1 MVARTR
7 STARAGYESLGAR
20 FEIIPGPFPDTSGC
34 VPTPHS
40 QVLTNA
46 SANRIDSEAAAPFAH
61 LSRLT
66 FVSGRQ
72 PDEPSPAVG
81 ELYLHGD
88 ADGYVVVRG
97 VDLRKFLFQDVVLN
111 DCSEPG
117 VCDSERLPGPDN
129 EWLGAEPAAEGYA
142 NEPFDSDRFACI
154 RNVHGFFAE
163 FNRITKKVREQTP
176 QEGDERL
183 LHLTNNCREPG
194 NYELALIS
202 SRHGKL
208 WKNHV
213 SLDIGFY
220 AQVLGDIAVAHRELG
235 TGLRVVGTERRSDG
249 SYRYEEVAPKDFPAG
264 CSIANLA
271 PYVGK
276 AQRMLTSGLTPVAL
290 EFGPIP
296 FTEFSA
302 ETNAKSGRAQDESI
316 VYVEVR
322 PRRPGPSAWRSAG
335 FHFVQTDGGPV
346 LRVAEEVDWRT
357 LAARVQPGTR
367 IWAPHTF
374 GTFRDVQAHPFS
386 ISAFEVD
393 GRYLGRLREERLQTN
408 ATRLYSFDYAWLDG
422 LRRVEIREAI
432 EPDGQGTGRVE
443 FRLLNRQC
451 GKPGQDCINLVVG
464 NIALEPGEETC
475 LVLGIGTQPLRDLYE
490 NNVLQDA
497 QQYALTYDEEG
508 HITELVG
515 RYGLGLV
522 VVRRRAKAPSEYTI
536 DLVSYERAVPL
547 WRGVVTVP

>member
-1 MVARTR
+1 MAARTR
-7 STARAGYESLGAR
+7 STARAGYESIGAR
-20 FEIIPGPFPDTSGC
+20 FEVIAGPFPDTSGC

-40 QVLTNA
+40 QAFTNA
-46 SANRIDSEAAAPFAH
+46 PAYRIDSEYAAPFAH

-66 FVSGRQ
+66 FVSGQ
-72 PDEPSPAVG
+72 SNDPSPAVG

-88 ADGYVVVRG
+88 GDGYVVVRG
-97 VDLRKFLFQDVVLN
+97 VDLRKFLFQDVVLS

-117 VCDSERLPGPDN
+117 VCDTERLPGPDN
-129 EWLGAEPAAEGYA
+129 EWVGAEPAAEGYA
-142 NEPFDSDRFACI
+142 NEPFDSDRFGCI

-176 QEGDERL
+176 QDGDERL

-194 NYELALIS
+194 NYELALFS
-202 SRHGKL
+202 ARHGKL

-220 AQVLGDIAVAHRELG
+220 GQVLGDIAVAHEELG
-235 TGLRVVGTERRSDG
+235 TGLRVVGTERRGDG
-249 SYRYEEVAPKDFPAG
+249 SYLYEEAAPKDFPAG
-264 CSIANLA
+264 CSITNLA

-276 AQRMLTSGLTPVAL
+276 AQRVLTTGLTPVAL

-296 FTEFSA
+296 FADFSG

-335 FHFVQTDGGPV
+335 FHFVQADGGPV
-346 LRVAEEVDWRT
+346 RRIAEEVDWRS
-357 LAARVQPGTR
+357 LAARVQPGSR

-374 GTFRDVQAHPFS
+374 ATFRDVQAHPFA

-393 GRYLGRLREERLQTN
+393 GRYLGRLKAERLQTD
-408 ATRLYSFDYAWLDG
+408 AARLYSFDYDWLDG
-422 LRRVEIREAI
+422 LRRVEVREAI
-432 EPDGQGTGRVE
+432 ERDGAATGRME
-443 FRLLNRQC
+443 FRLLNRRC
-451 GKPGQDCINLVVG
+451 GKPGKDCINLIVG
-464 NIALEPGEETC
+464 NIALEPGEETS

-490 NNVLQDA
+490 NDVLQEA
-497 QQYALTYDEEG
+497 QQYALTYDEQR

-522 VVRRRAKAPSEYTI
+522 VVRRSSAAPSEYTI

-547 WRGVVTVP
+547 WRGIISVP